1 MLALWQVVRLWS
13 YHNTI
18 LLLPNCT
25 TVRAREAMNRMEEKK
40 NTTIY
45 KKNWCKRAQRAL
57 SLSLTRCER
66 LWSLGCVLC
75 TQNKTRRIII
85 FLYQQKII
93 VRLYSIFYYIQRGDK
108 KREWMSEWERAIKWN
123 SVTFISL
130 APSGKSCGC
139 RREMPT

>member
-45 KKNWCKRAQRAL
+45 KKKTGVRELSALFL
-57 SLSLTRCER
+57 SLSLAARGYGR
-66 LWSLGCVLC
+66 LDVCCVH
-75 TQNKTRRIII
+75 KTK
-85 FLYQQKII
+85 Q
-93 VRLYSIFYYIQRGDK
+93 
-108 KREWMSEWERAIKWN
+108 EE
-123 SVTFISL
+123 
-130 APSGKSCGC
+130 
-139 RREMPT
+139 